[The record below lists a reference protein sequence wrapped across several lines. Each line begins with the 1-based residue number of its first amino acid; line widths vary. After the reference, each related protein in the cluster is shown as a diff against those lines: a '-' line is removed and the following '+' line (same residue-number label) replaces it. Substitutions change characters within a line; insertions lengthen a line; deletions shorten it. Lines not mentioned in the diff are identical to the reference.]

1 MRDKLFLLVL
11 VSLFWAILVLI
22 STDGRRS
29 AHTSFKHT
37 ADSLADSSADSSA
50 HSSAARSMPS
60 TVTGSVFTGEPMRG
74 SAIPDGLFPLNRLTA
89 SAPPCSIPMVG
100 VTTTLKGRARCIDET
115 SRVIPILV
123 VGDEGGETYNSSQNI
138 VYLSVSAQRGLYP
151 LLDRHIPMRSF
162 SRKNFGFMHAFLAMN
177 ACAVWDFDDD
187 NCPSDATSALLSQ
200 PDFGRPPFWLASELS
215 VTNPY
220 LLFGSPEHISPRG
233 MPLEFLSKREFPRL
247 VEFAEKV
254 QTDVI
259 QVIQSLEPDVDAV
272 WRLLHADQ
280 LPMHWIQSPALTGQ
294 LVGIHPSNMAPFN
307 AQATMLSR
315 RALSIAFLP
324 STVHGRV
331 SDIWRSYIMQYLTV
345 SPL

>member
-1 MRDKLFLLVL
+1 
-11 VSLFWAILVLI
+11 
-22 STDGRRS
+22 
-29 AHTSFKHT
+29 
-37 ADSLADSSADSSA
+37 
-50 HSSAARSMPS
+50 
-60 TVTGSVFTGEPMRG
+60 
-74 SAIPDGLFPLNRLTA
+74 
-89 SAPPCSIPMVG
+89 
-100 VTTTLKGRARCIDET
+100 
-115 SRVIPILV
+115 
-123 VGDEGGETYNSSQNI
+123 
-138 VYLSVSAQRGLYP
+138 
-151 LLDRHIPMRSF
+151 
-162 SRKNFGFMHAFLAMN
+162 
-177 ACAVWDFDDD
+177 
-187 NCPSDATSALLSQ
+187 
-200 PDFGRPPFWLASELS
+200 
-215 VTNPY
+215 
-220 LLFGSPEHISPRG
+220 